1 MVNQSLR
8 RLRDAVVGTGRDREV
23 QVEPDGTVKEVV
35 PEAVEQPATAP
46 AKPTKLSPRTF
57 GAA

>member
-1 MVNQSLR
+1 MNESLR
-8 RLRDAVVGTGRDREV
+8 RLRDTVVGRGRDREV
-23 QVEPDGTVKEVV
+23 QVEPDGTVTEIV
-35 PEAVEQPATAP
+35 PEAAEQPVAAT